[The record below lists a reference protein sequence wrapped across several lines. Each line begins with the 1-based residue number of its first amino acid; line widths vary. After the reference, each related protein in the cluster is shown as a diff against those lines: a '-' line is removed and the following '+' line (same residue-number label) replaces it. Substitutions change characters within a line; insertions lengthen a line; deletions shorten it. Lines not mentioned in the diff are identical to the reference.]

1 MLHGGWGGRQTG
13 WSLQGSCVSS
23 RTGGHSR
30 GLPWE
35 AVEASCAQVL
45 GAGFYRALFISH
57 RLDVELSKP
66 GKCSGGGAD
75 LWAAAGL
82 SFVLPRVP
90 GAVRLTWRWDARGR
104 VRARPGGGPAVE
116 STSRQRCPRSRL
128 CAARSVRVLVPLLCC
143 TGRCGAAMARGA
155 TGSPSSGQGPREG
168 AITVVRRGE
177 LGARFLVSRGS

>member
-90 GAVRLTWRWDARGR
+90 GAVRLTWCWDARGR

-143 TGRCGAAMARGA
+143 RGA
-155 TGSPSSGQGPREG
+155 VALRWRAGPRDPR
-168 AITVVRRGE
+168 A
-177 LGARFLVSRGS
+177 LGRVPGKER